1 MRPIDADKLEER
13 FSIECVGECG
23 CCPHNKHEE
32 KSRNESRYFFQE
44 TYTVEYCDLIR
55 NAPTIQIY
63 SRASNNSLNETTT
76 LKGEKIDGERE

>member
-1 MRPIDADKLEER
+1 MRPIDADELEER

-32 KSRNESRYFFQE
+32 KSRNI

-55 NAPTIQIY
+55 NAPTIEF
-63 SRASNNSLNETTT
+63 SRASNTSLNETTT
-76 LKGEKIDGERE
+76 LKGEDKDGERE